1 MRNRLPSMLLGLLEC
16 FSQGSSEESMAY
28 PFLQIGYVSAQVLEM
43 WRQELLSDDEC
54 FHRYAED
61 GQFPNVNVPNHP

>member
-1 MRNRLPSMLLGLLEC
+1 MLLELLEC
-16 FSQGSSEESMAY
+16 FSQGPSEVSMAY

-43 WRQELLSDDEC
+43 WRQGLPSDNEC

-61 GQFPNVNVPNHP
+61 GQFPNVNVPNLP